1 MQAYLVII
9 MGTQYYEGKEHRYVD
24 YPITDMLQMIGRA
37 GRPGID
43 ESAICVIFG
52 HSRKKEF
59 YKKFIYEPLPIESHF
74 DHYLH
79 DHLNAEIVTRTIEN
93 KQDAVDYITWTFYYR
108 RLAQNPNYYNM
119 QGVSHRHVSDHLSEL
134 IEKTLG
140 DLEQSRCAN
149 IVEDMNVT
157 ALNLGIIASFYY
169 IKYTTI
175 ELFNFSLSENTKM
188 KALMDILA
196 NASEFDQLAI
206 RHKEDRTLSKLA
218 AHLPVKINK
227 PDYTKTATKVNILLQ
242 SHFSR
247 RVLPADL
254 LADQKFVLKTAPS
267 LLQAMV
273 DVISSN
279 GWLTP
284 AISAME
290 LSQMIVQALWDN
302 ESTLKQLPHVT
313 KETISRIE
321 KEKSNVETIVDLLE
335 LDDDTRLRLLQLE
348 KYQLEEVATAANRYP
363 NIELHADLE
372 SKEVKSGTSVKINVL
387 LEREMEEDEK
397 ITPVYAPYF
406 PTEKAEGW
414 WLVVG
419 KPDTNQ
425 LLAIKR
431 ITITK
436 ARTQQAL
443 EFEAPT
449 AGYHKCFLYFMCD
462 SYMGCDQELEISFTV
477 TDSMEE

>member
-1 MQAYLVII
+1 
-9 MGTQYYEGKEHRYVD
+9 
-24 YPITDMLQMIGRA
+24 
-37 GRPGID
+37 
-43 ESAICVIFG
+43 VIFG

-140 DLEQSRCAN
+140 DLEQSRCVN
-149 IVEDMNVT
+149 IIDDMTVN
-157 ALNLGIIASFYY
+157 ALNLGMIASFYY

-175 ELFNFSLSENTKM
+175 ELFNFSLSESTKM
-188 KALMDILA
+188 KALIDILS

-206 RHKEDRTLSKLA
+206 RHKEDKTLQKLA

-227 PDYTKTATKVNILLQ
+227 PDYTKTSTKVNILLQ
-242 SHFSR
+242 CHFSR

-254 LADQKFVLKTAPS
+254 IEDQKFILKTAPS

-284 AISAME
+284 AICAME
-290 LSQMIVQALWDN
+290 LSQMIIQALWDN
-302 ESTLKQLPHVT
+302 ESNLKQLPHFT
-313 KETISRIE
+313 KDTITRIQ
-321 KEKSNVETIVDLLE
+321 KELPQVETIVDLLE
-335 LDDDTRLRLLQLE
+335 LDAETRIRLLQLE
-348 KYQLEEVATAANRYP
+348 KSQLDEVATAANRYP
-363 NIELHADLE
+363 NIELHAELE
-372 SKEVKSGTSVKINVL
+372 SKEVKSGTNVKINVL
-387 LEREMEEDEK
+387 LEREMEEDEI
-397 ITPVYAPYF
+397 ITPVYTPYF
-406 PTEKAEGW
+406 PAEKAEGW

-419 KPDTNQ
+419 KPETNQ

-431 ITITK
+431 VTLTK
-436 ARTQQAL
+436 ARTPQSL
-443 EFEAPT
+443 EFEAP
-449 AGYHKCFLYFMCD
+449 GVGNHKCYLFFMCD
-462 SYMGCDQELEISFTV
+462 SYMGCDQELEISFGVVKDTM
-477 TDSMEE
+477 DEN